1 MLKKVD
7 YVERIYDDKNNEDC
21 VTTFLTVDND
31 DDDATINNASNRII
45 SIACTTLCDVL
56 LR

>member
-21 VTTFLTVDND
+21 VTTFLTVNND
-31 DDDATINNASNRII
+31 DDDANINNASNRII

>member
-21 VTTFLTVDND
+21 VTAFLTVDND
-31 DDDATINNASNRII
+31 DDDANINTASNIII
-45 SIACTTLCDVL
+45 SIACTTLCNVL